1 MKKFLL
7 GENIT
12 GEASC
17 GHKGKSCEFYA
28 IVKRGHEE
36 CGDSIAAYCNDRIVL
51 AVFDGISG
59 EAGAGHAS
67 SQAAKGILDY
77 LKTRK
82 ATETTLRDAI
92 LYANQQI
99 RFGYTTAAIVSIEK
113 DGSILLAGVGDSPIY
128 SISKGKTSLEI
139 PLGRAV
145 KKGDSILKFFQFR
158 NLVTSVMGPH
168 DSEIELK
175 IKTGR
180 ITKGDIIIMASDG
193 LTDNLYVKT
202 KEGYVTDATGTADLK
217 ELVGKTTK
225 PQTIVKK
232 LVKEIEKRIKKG
244 KIQNKNRILFP
255 KTDDLTIIA
264 LRWL

>member
-1 MKKFLL
+1 
-7 GENIT
+7 
-12 GEASC
+12 
-17 GHKGKSCEFYA
+17 
-28 IVKRGHEE
+28 
-36 CGDSIAAYCNDRIVL
+36 
-51 AVFDGISG
+51 
-59 EAGAGHAS
+59 
-67 SQAAKGILDY
+67 
-77 LKTRK
+77 
-82 ATETTLRDAI
+82 
-92 LYANQQI
+92 
-99 RFGYTTAAIVSIEK
+99 
-113 DGSILLAGVGDSPIY
+113 
-128 SISKGKTSLEI
+128 
-139 PLGRAV
+139 
-145 KKGDSILKFFQFR
+145 
-158 NLVTSVMGPH
+158 MGPH

-180 ITKGDIIIMASDG
+180 ITKGDIIIMASDA